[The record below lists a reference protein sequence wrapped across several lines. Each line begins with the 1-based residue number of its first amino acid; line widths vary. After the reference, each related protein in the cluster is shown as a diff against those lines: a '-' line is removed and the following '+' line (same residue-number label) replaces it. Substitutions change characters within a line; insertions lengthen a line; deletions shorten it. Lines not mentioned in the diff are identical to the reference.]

1 MAIIYYDGLDV
12 NGTVDLTNLTVSS
25 AQGTAGQVLTST
37 GSGVAWEDAGGGSG
51 TVTSITATSGAL
63 GGLTGGTITTSGS
76 IALDYSGNNNFIFAS
91 DVSAGRQV
99 KYIEKSDLLEDQVT
113 SVTTGE
119 PSGSDQV
126 INIVSLTQAE
136 YDAGTPVAT
145 SISALKLGSTAVTKA
160 YLGSTQVFPVAS
172 GVASGS
178 ITAGQVRTSNGTF
191 ACTQFSTSGS
201 GTGATFNITFVNKTP
216 TAISSI
222 TNGGS
227 GYAVNDTIDLQV
239 GSLSAS
245 FQNPRVEITVNS
257 LG

>member
-1 MAIIYYDGLDV
+1 MAISL
-12 NGTVDLTNLTVSS
+12 
-25 AQGTAGQVLTST
+25 
-37 GSGVAWEDAGGGSG
+37 GSG
-51 TVTSITATSGAL
+51 
-63 GGLTGGTITTSGS
+63 
-76 IALDYSGNNNFIFAS
+76 
-91 DVSAGRQV
+91 
-99 KYIEKSDLLEDQVT
+99 
-113 SVTTGE
+113 
-119 PSGSDQV
+119 
-126 INIVSLTQAE
+126 
-136 YDAGTPVAT
+136 

-172 GVASGS
+172 GVASDS
-178 ITAGQVRTSNGTF
+178 ITAGQVRTQNGTF

-201 GTGATFNITFVNKTP
+201 GTGATFNITFVDKTP

-239 GSLSAS
+239 GSLPGS

>member
-1 MAIIYYDGLDV
+1 MAISL
-12 NGTVDLTNLTVSS
+12 
-25 AQGTAGQVLTST
+25 
-37 GSGVAWEDAGGGSG
+37 GSG
-51 TVTSITATSGAL
+51 
-63 GGLTGGTITTSGS
+63 
-76 IALDYSGNNNFIFAS
+76 
-91 DVSAGRQV
+91 
-99 KYIEKSDLLEDQVT
+99 
-113 SVTTGE
+113 
-119 PSGSDQV
+119 
-126 INIVSLTQAE
+126 
-136 YDAGTPVAT
+136 
-145 SISALKLGSTAVTKA
+145 SISALKLGSTAITKA

-178 ITAGQVRTSNGTF
+178 ITAGQVRTRNGTF

-239 GSLSAS
+239 GSLPAS
-245 FQNPRVEITVNS
+245 FQSPRVEITVNS